1 MAEYLKKHRSYYTVV
16 VPPDLSQVFD
26 MTAPKQFFICL
37 ETDQEKLAIKNTKPW
52 KKPMLFEVQ
61 FQTTHKR
68 ELGEQESIFLR
79 FIYAEMLNTMFL

>member
-1 MAEYLKKHRSYYTVV
+1 
-16 VPPDLSQVFD
+16 
-26 MTAPKQFFICL
+26 
-37 ETDQEKLAIKNTKPW
+37 
-52 KKPMLFEVQ
+52 MLFEVQ